1 MSSLRA
7 DDSLASVDSNTSK
20 TTEER
25 PDSPRHWIDIAL
37 CAGEKMIPE
46 EDDEDVDEAYFG
58 GAQPRDD
65 DDYDYIDNDY
75 GYAESRTL
83 RSTPSHSS
91 VASTASATSS
101 STVSAVGS
109 VASRSSSITLGHAS
123 SWSTDHSGY
132 RRQEVHALM
141 NDPVYLN
148 RSSSSFLQTSIGSG
162 SYNAPSPSS
171 PPPPPL
177 ASTPAYPVGYPYH
190 SGHTHPATLGRTDSA
205 DTIATELDDSVPDR
219 RSPTPQPSGSAAPAQ
234 YNDFTNARRDVATS
248 PRPARST
255 RGVEAHSPYSP
266 PTSRWR
272 TGGLTMR
279 QSWKERQKQAKAD
292 QQEQE
297 AEKMYNRELQKAGID
312 REDVS
317 GARTRKVPRLFQA
330 GNHGSFVLSQP
341 RYRE

>member
-25 PDSPRHWIDIAL
+25 PDSPSHWFGIAHY
-37 CAGEKMIPE
+37 AGENMAPK
-46 EDDEDVDEAYFG
+46 EDDEDDDEAYFG

-65 DDYDYIDNDY
+65 DDYDYIDYDY
-75 GYAESRTL
+75 GDAESRTL

-148 RSSSSFLQTSIGSG
+148 RSSSSILQTSIGSG
-162 SYNAPSPSS
+162 SYHAPSPS
-171 PPPPPL
+171 PPPPPP
-177 ASTPAYPVGYPYH
+177 PAYTHADPIGYPYQ
-190 SGHTHPATLGRTDSA
+190 SGYIRPATLGRTDSTA
-205 DTIATELDDSVPDR
+205 TIATEPDDSVPDR

-234 YNDFTNARRDVATS
+234 YDNFTNARRDVATS
-248 PRPARST
+248 PLPARST
-255 RGVEAHSPYSP
+255 RGVEAHSPHSP
-266 PTSRWR
+266 PTRRKR
-272 TGGLTMR
+272 TGGLTMTT
-279 QSWKERQKQAKAD
+279 SWFERRKQAQAAKA
-292 QQEQE
+292 
-297 AEKMYNRELQKAGID
+297 AARRLQKAGINP
-312 REDVS
+312 ELEVS
-317 GARTRKVPRLFQA
+317 EARTRKVPRRLQA

>member
-46 EDDEDVDEAYFG
+46 EDDDDDDEAYFG

-65 DDYDYIDNDY
+65 DDYDYIDYDY
-75 GYAESRTL
+75 GDAESRTL

-109 VASRSSSITLGHAS
+109 VSSRSSSITLGRAG

-148 RSSSSFLQTSIGSG
+148 RSSSSILQTSIGSG
-162 SYNAPSPSS
+162 SYHAPSPSPPS
-171 PPPPPL
+171 PPPP
-177 ASTPAYPVGYPYH
+177 AYTPAYPVGYPYQGGH
-190 SGHTHPATLGRTDSA
+190 SRPATLGRTDSTA
-205 DTIATELDDSVPDR
+205 TIATEPDDSVPDR
-219 RSPTPQPSGSAAPAQ
+219 RSPTPQPSSSAAPAQ
-234 YNDFTNARRDVATS
+234 NANITYARRDVAIS

-255 RGVEAHSPYSP
+255 RGVEAHAPQNP
-266 PTSRWR
+266 PRRR

-279 QSWKERQKQAKAD
+279 PSFYERQEQDKAYRRKQ
-292 QQEQE
+292 EL
-297 AEKMYNRELQKAGID
+297 EKTLNEELRKAGID
-312 REDVS
+312 LESVS
-317 GARTRKVPRLFQA
+317 KPRNRQVPRIYQA
-330 GNHGSFVLSQP
+330 GGHGSFVRSEPQ
-341 RYRE
+341 YRE

>member
-1 MSSLRA
+1 MKSLTISYSLQSLTEEEYQDRVDEEEEILA
-7 DDSLASVDSNTSK
+7 AAIAAGENLEPSEYDSEEDSLY
-20 TTEER
+20 
-25 PDSPRHWIDIAL
+25 L
-37 CAGEKMIPE
+37 
-46 EDDEDVDEAYFG
+46 G

-65 DDYDYIDNDY
+65 DYYEWNYNNNGD
-75 GYAESRTL
+75 AESQTL

-91 VASTASATSS
+91 VASNASAISS

-109 VASRSSSITLGHAS
+109 VASRSSSITLGRAGTT
-123 SWSTDHSGY
+123 WSTDHSGY
-132 RRQEVHALM
+132 RWHEVHALM

-266 PTSRWR
+266 PTSRRR